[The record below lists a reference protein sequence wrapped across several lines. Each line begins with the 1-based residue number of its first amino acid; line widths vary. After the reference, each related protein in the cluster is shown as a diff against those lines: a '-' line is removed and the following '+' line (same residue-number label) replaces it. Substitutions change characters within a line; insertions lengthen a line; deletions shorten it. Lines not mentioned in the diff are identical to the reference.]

1 MSTWS
6 LTTDKAYLSDSSITN
21 IYKSFTHK
29 MAAKPAGIHM
39 ERNYVTVTRA
49 CRVDIR
55 VEVASLG
62 CSEHQTGQCVITE
75 RRQHTLG
82 HQEFIVAECQRCVS
96 ACQHSNR
103 WCRRRLYTHARLSGA
118 DLWGWLVTP
127 GAAAYFTLILCVWL
141 KLFRCRFVPL
151 LEPNPGD
158 ATAPRSYVQ
167 LLYRPATWQWQATND
182 R

>member
-1 MSTWS
+1 
-6 LTTDKAYLSDSSITN
+6 
-21 IYKSFTHK
+21 
-29 MAAKPAGIHM
+29 M

-62 CSEHQTGQCVITE
+62 CSEHQTGQCVTIE

-82 HQEFIVAECQRCVS
+82 HQEFIVAECRRCVS
-96 ACQHSNR
+96 ACQQMVSTTTIYA
-103 WCRRRLYTHARLSGA
+103 YTFIRGGSMGVTI
-118 DLWGWLVTP
+118 VTP

-167 LLYRPATWQWQATND
+167 LLYRPDYSQWPIKTVKSNCSLISY
-182 R
+182 